1 MMHRTGYLRL
11 QALLLSL
18 TLIVGGLGLP
28 LIDAAWFHSGP
39 GNGAACTAPALAPTH
54 GSGVPHALGCALL
67 GSAAIERGMPA
78 VGTPLVAVVPRA
90 AEPVVLLPSPELTP
104 PRLVP
109 SLPRAPPA
117 R

>member
-1 MMHRTGYLRL
+1 MRQSGFLRL

-28 LIDAAWFHSGP
+28 LIDAAWYHSGP
-39 GNGAACTAPALAPTH
+39 ANRTTCTAPAIERTH

-67 GSAAIERGMPA
+67 RLAAIERGMPA
-78 VGTPLVAVVPRA
+78 VGTQLVAALPRA
-90 AEPVVLLPSPELTP
+90 VEPVVLLPSPELAS
-104 PRLVP
+104 PRVVP

>member
-1 MMHRTGYLRL
+1 MHRTGYLRL

-39 GNGAACTAPALAPTH
+39 ADRAACTAPALEPIH

-67 GSAAIERGMPA
+67 SSAAIERGMPA
-78 VGTPLVAVVPRA
+78 PGTPLVATVPRST
-90 AEPVVLLPSPELTP
+90 EPVVLLPSPELTP
-104 PRLVP
+104 TRLAP